1 MTTTSPSAREIPEPN
16 AAGGTAH
23 ADLAIIGTGF
33 AGLGMAA
40 RLTERGD
47 HDFVIIER
55 ANDVGGAWRDN
66 TYPGATCD
74 VRSDVYSFS
83 FAPNPAWTS
92 SYAKQPEILDYLRST
107 ADRLGLREKVMF
119 GTELERAQWD
129 ASAKLWRLTLS
140 TAGGVEGNASVR
152 ELTARVLVSGA
163 GPLVEPNWPAIPG
176 LESFAGPR
184 FHSAR
189 WRHDVDLTGKRVAVI
204 GTGASAIQF
213 VPEVQKVAGQVTV
226 FQRSAPWVMAKA
238 EHPTSERRRERF
250 AARPA
255 AQQRSRELQ
264 YLQAEANF
272 LGFKFAAVG
281 AAAQQ
286 QALAHLRK
294 HVADPALRAK
304 LTPDYRMGCKRVLLS
319 NGWYPAVAALNAH
332 VVTDAIVRI
341 EGPGGEAPDGAG
353 SVSGAGGGPAGGVI
367 VTADGTRREFDVLIA
382 GTGFHTTD
390 PPIAEKLFDANGTSL
405 AMAWSPHMT
414 ALRGTTVAGFPNLYL
429 LIGPNTVLAHNSMV
443 AIIEAQLGYVLQA
456 LDAAPG
462 GVLDTLPAAQ
472 RAYTDRV
479 QRDFDHSVWT
489 TGGCSSYYID
499 ANGRNTT
506 IWPHSVGAF
515 RRTVA
520 RFRREEYAAG

>member
-1 MTTTSPSAREIPEPN
+1 MTATSPASPATPEPTG
-16 AAGGTAH
+16 ATWPTH
-23 ADLAIIGTGF
+23 TDIAIIGTGF

-40 RLTERGD
+40 QLTARGD

-83 FAPNPAWTS
+83 FAPNPAWTN
-92 SYAKQPEILDYLRST
+92 SYAKQPEILEYLRAT
-107 ADRLGLREKVMF
+107 ADRLGLRETVMF

-140 TAGGVEGNASVR
+140 SAGTGTRRVR

-163 GPLVEPNWPAIPG
+163 GPLVEPNWPDIPG

-213 VPEVQKVAGQVTV
+213 VPEVQKVAGHVTV

-255 AQQRSRELQ
+255 AQRRSRELQ

-294 HVADPALRAK
+294 QVADRALRAK

-319 NGWYPAVAALNAH
+319 NGWYPAVAAPNAE

-341 EGPGGEAPDGAG
+341 EGPGTVGTGVEDRG
-353 SVSGAGGGPAGGVI
+353 SGGSKGAGGGSSRSVGGGGSLVAGELSGGAI
-367 VTADGTRREFDVLIA
+367 CASGAISDGGGRSVV
-382 GTGFHTTD
+382 GG
-390 PPIAEKLFDANGTSL
+390 GTS
-405 AMAWSPHMT
+405 
-414 ALRGTTVAGFPNLYL
+414 V
-429 LIGPNTVLAHNSMV
+429 
-443 AIIEAQLGYVLQA
+443 
-456 LDAAPG
+456 
-462 GVLDTLPAAQ
+462 
-472 RAYTDRV
+472 
-479 QRDFDHSVWT
+479 
-489 TGGCSSYYID
+489 
-499 ANGRNTT
+499 
-506 IWPHSVGAF
+506 
-515 RRTVA
+515 
-520 RFRREEYAAG
+520 